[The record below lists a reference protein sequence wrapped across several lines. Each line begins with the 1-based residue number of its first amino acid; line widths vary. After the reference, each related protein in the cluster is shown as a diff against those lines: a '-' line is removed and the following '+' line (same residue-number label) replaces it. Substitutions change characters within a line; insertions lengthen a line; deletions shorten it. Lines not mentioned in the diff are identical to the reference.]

1 MVEDDVTSSEG
12 LTATIGIVRDDEFEL
27 DVTIEIQ
34 PGTTVALLGPNGAG
48 KSTVVAALAGLLPID
63 SGSIHLDGNTL
74 DDPSLDVFVPS
85 DRRNVGVMFQDHLL
99 FSHMS
104 VVDNI
109 AFGLRSKGMATAMAN
124 AQASDWCETL
134 DLTGLERRP
143 SSELSGGQA
152 QRVALARA
160 LITDPSLL
168 LLDEPLS
175 SLDIG
180 ARARARA
187 FLAKHLAVFEGPRL
201 LITHDPAEAF
211 LLADE
216 VNVIEAGRI
225 TQRGPAETITRS
237 PRTQYAAD
245 LAGTNLL
252 AGVTAGRTTSVAG
265 HVVHL
270 ADAAPAGPTLLT
282 VHPRAVSLHRHRPE
296 GSPRN
301 AWQTVVTQIEVMG
314 DRARVSVGAPMAL
327 TSEITNTSVG
337 ELHLE
342 VGSAVWVS
350 IKATEIGAQQA

>member
-1 MVEDDVTSSEG
+1 MTSGEG
-12 LTATIGIVRDDEFEL
+12 LTATIGIVRDDGFEL

-34 PGTTVALLGPNGAG
+34 RGTTVALLGPNGAG
-48 KSTVVAALAGLLPID
+48 KSTVVAALAGLVPID
-63 SGSIHLDGNTL
+63 SGSIQLDGNTL

-85 DRRNVGVMFQDHLL
+85 DRRNVGVMFQDQLL
-99 FSHMS
+99 FAHMS
-104 VVDNI
+104 VLDNI
-109 AFGLRSKGMATAMAN
+109 AFGLTSRGMATAMAN
-124 AQASDWCETL
+124 ARASDWCETL
-134 DLTGLERRP
+134 DLAGLDHRP
-143 SSELSGGQA
+143 PRELSGGQA

-180 ARARARA
+180 TRARARA
-187 FLAKHLAVFEGPRL
+187 LLAEHLAVFEGPRL

-216 VNVIEAGRI
+216 VYVIEDGRI
-225 TQRGPAETITRS
+225 TQVGQAETITRS

-252 AGVTAGRTTSVAG
+252 AGVTVRGSTSVAD
-265 HVVHL
+265 HVVHV
-270 ADAAPAGPTLLT
+270 AEAAAEGPTLLT

-301 AWQTVVTQIEVMG
+301 AWRTVVTQIELMD
-314 DRARVSVGAPMAL
+314 DRARVSVGVPMAL

-337 ELHLE
+337 ELDLE

-350 IKATEIGAQQA
+350 IKATEIGVQQA